1 MSSAAAAPSHSGNIL
16 QDELLQEFQ
25 AASGGVPIVL
35 SGGGEP
41 SDLTYVEHDKEIRV
55 GEHRVL
61 GPWHLKA
68 FAGTVRVA
76 SEPGPGTHL
85 KFEFTDTDVDNHATL
100 GQLDLPVEPGTTY
113 RLTGEIKTRNIN
125 WLESH
130 CRFEETGISELHS
143 VDSDHRQMVNTPN
156 SADLMPFSLP
166 YTTGPRASRL
176 NVLFHF
182 VGVPKVEGIVRQPSL
197 VWLGKLRLQRSGKA
211 IPRDEIPDTFDF
223 EDQGLQHGLV
233 TQLGG
238 SWQEADTDVN
248 PRLTTEQAYSGRQS
262 LKFTGEW
269 GIVELPFAERLTDC
283 IVSLQFFDGM
293 EGHGHTR
300 MFSLVDER
308 GAVFPHSGGNRAVA
322 LGAYREAANHYSCF
336 GGPRMP
342 CPYCSRD
349 FGAGSKWAETSPT
362 TSIERSREW
371 HELKWDVTKGEGIVF
386 YIDGREVG
394 RTDAQ
399 DGFRILQLGENYWN
413 GYTCYVD
420 DIQIRFKQ

>member
-1 MSSAAAAPSHSGNIL
+1 MSAPAVAPSHSGNIL
-16 QDELLQEFQ
+16 QDELLQEFRT
-25 AASGGVPIVL
+25 ASGGVPIVL
-35 SGGGEP
+35 SGGGSPTE
-41 SDLTYVEHDKEIRV
+41 LTYVVHDKEIRA

-61 GPWHLKA
+61 GPWHVKA

-76 SEPGPGTHL
+76 SESGPGRNL
-85 KFEFTDTDVDNHATL
+85 KFEFTDTDVDNHVAL

-125 WLESH
+125 WLKSH
-130 CRFEETGISELHS
+130 CRFEETGSS
-143 VDSDHRQMVNTPN
+143 QFSDHRRIVNTPN
-156 SADLMPFSLP
+156 SADFMPFSLP
-166 YTTGPRASRL
+166 YTTGPRASRM
-176 NVLFHF
+176 NVLFHL

-197 VWLGKLRLQRSGKA
+197 VWLRNLQLQRSGKA
-211 IPRDEIPDTFDF
+211 MPRDEIPDVFDF
-223 EDQGLQHGLV
+223 EDQDLQRWLV

-248 PRLTTEQAYSGRQS
+248 PRLTTEQAHSGRQS
-262 LKFTGEW
+262 LKFTGVW

-293 EGHGHTR
+293 EGRGRTR
-300 MFSLVDER
+300 LFSLVDER
-308 GAVFPHSGGNRAVA
+308 GAVFPHSAGNRAVA

-349 FGAGSKWAETSPT
+349 FGAGSKGAETSPT
-362 TSIERSREW
+362 TSIGRSREW
-371 HELKWDVTKGEGIVF
+371 HELTWDVSKGEGIVF
-386 YIDGREVG
+386 YMDGREVG

-399 DGFRILQLGENYWN
+399 DGFRFLQLGENYWN
-413 GYTCYVD
+413 GFTCYVD
-420 DIQIRFKQ
+420 DVRIRFKE